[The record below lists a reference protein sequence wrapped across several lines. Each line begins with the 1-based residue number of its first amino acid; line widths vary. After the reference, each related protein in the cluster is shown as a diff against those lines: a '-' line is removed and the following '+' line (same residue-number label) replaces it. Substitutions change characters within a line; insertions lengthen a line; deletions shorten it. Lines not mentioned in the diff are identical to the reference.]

1 MKRLVLTVLFSAG
14 LMLVT
19 TAAALADPPGT
30 NFPEQPDGNVANA
43 CANVLA
49 NPGSGTG
56 GAAGQNASPTA
67 LAITG
72 AIVVD
77 ACFGGP

>member
-14 LMLVT
+14 LTLAA
-19 TAAALADPPGT
+19 TAVALADPPGT
-30 NFPEQPDGNVANA
+30 NFPEQPDGHVANA
-43 CANVLA
+43 CASVLA

-77 ACFGGP
+77 ACFGG